1 MEPIATALAAEKGAK
16 AGNGNG
22 NGKDE
27 RELEPKVIGESKFDR
42 VSSFLMAVVLGA
54 SWWLAGWGSSIS
66 PIKLTQ
72 SRVTAPLQII
82 EVYGGGGGSPEG
94 TAGSTEKIDIA
105 GADAAAMASNNEE
118 PAGAF
123 EQPSVQQLPGAMLET
138 VVESG
143 QNLAEV
149 DIGPVMP
156 SGGAVAS
163 GKRASKLGTGGP
175 GLGYGPGDGGVARE
189 QRWSIIYDPGQTAEE
204 YARQLD
210 ALSVQLA
217 VVVDQN
223 QLQYA
228 WNFSNPKPDTRFGVG
243 RSDHRLYFLWQ
254 GRGRKASDI
263 ALLQKAGI
271 EVGEGVVLQFY
282 PPEAEHDWQSSKFV
296 IEAGARRRSESRD
309 SALCPKEARTTSR
322 LLRRRH
328 CGERWPSPRYSVS
341 RVPLSWLLLKFTM
354 DKVAFSSSS

>member
-1 MEPIATALAAEKGAK
+1 MEPIASALAAQDGAK
-16 AGNGNG
+16 AA
-22 NGKDE
+22 KDTDKD
-27 RELEPKVIGESKFDR
+27 ELEPKVLGESKFDR
-42 VSSFLMAVVLGA
+42 VSSFLMAVVLSAILVVG
-54 SWWLAGWGSSIS
+54 WLGLIYITNQAYA
-66 PIKLTQ
+66 

-82 EVYGGGGGSPEG
+82 EVFGGGGGSPEG
-94 TAGSTEKIDIA
+94 TPGSTEKIDIA

-118 PAGAF
+118 PAGEF

-156 SGGAVAS
+156 SGGPVAS
-163 GKRASKLGTGGP
+163 GKRASKLGSGGP
-175 GLGYGPGDGGVARE
+175 GFGFGPGDGGVARE

-210 ALSVQLA
+210 ALRVQLA

-223 QLQYA
+223 QLHYA
-228 WNFSNPKPDTRFGVG
+228 WNFSSAKPDTRVGVG
-243 RSDHRLYFLWQ
+243 RNDHRLYFLWQ

-282 PPEAEHDWQSSKFV
+282 PPEAETRLAELEVRYRGRSPAEIRVTRFRVVPK
-296 IEAGARRRSESRD
+296 AGSYDFEVVAQE
-309 SALCPKEARTTSR
+309 T
-322 LLRRRH
+322 LR
-328 CGERWPSPRYSVS
+328 
-341 RVPLSWLLLKFTM
+341 
-354 DKVAFSSSS
+354 